1 MLLHDNK
8 AADAMP
14 LLNRAVEA
22 EPSAWR
28 AHAMLASA
36 NLRLGAIDDAI
47 KESHYALE
55 LGHQDAAIVQRLL
68 ASALAKSGERERAI
82 GVLQIYVHDHP
93 ADAQAKSDLDRIQSA
108 PPHSGTSG
116 EPSEGTALDRRLVA
130 AQQCSSLGTEECAP
144 SRQDQPSVEGAGSSE
159 SAVDAAATSLPL
171 PSSWLP
177 PGVDDKIPPIEPGAA
192 CPLQDVLQNVGKRME
207 EFVAN
212 IDRYSATESIFHQS
226 VDKWGLVSDTEG
238 RRFGY
243 VAEISEIKQGNFNVE
258 EYRSVEGFPGEF
270 PGGVETRGL
279 PALALIF
286 HPHSVANFEMTCE
299 GLAQRG
305 GGLAWQ
311 IHFRQR
317 PDRPNTMKH
326 YRIGAEGQSYPV
338 AIKGRAW
345 IAADTYQIVRLE
357 TDLVAPIR
365 IIRLSAD
372 RAAVDYGPVHFR
384 EKQIDLWLPQSA
396 DVYFDWQNHRV
407 HRRHIFTNY
416 LLFSVDDKQQ
426 IANPNKEPS

>member
-1 MLLHDNK
+1 
-8 AADAMP
+8 
-14 LLNRAVEA
+14 
-22 EPSAWR
+22 
-28 AHAMLASA
+28 
-36 NLRLGAIDDAI
+36 
-47 KESHYALE
+47 
-55 LGHQDAAIVQRLL
+55 
-68 ASALAKSGERERAI
+68 
-82 GVLQIYVHDHP
+82 
-93 ADAQAKSDLDRIQSA
+93 
-108 PPHSGTSG
+108 
-116 EPSEGTALDRRLVA
+116 
-130 AQQCSSLGTEECAP
+130 
-144 SRQDQPSVEGAGSSE
+144 
-159 SAVDAAATSLPL
+159 
-171 PSSWLP
+171 
-177 PGVDDKIPPIEPGAA
+177 
-192 CPLQDVLQNVGKRME
+192 ME

-212 IDRYSATESIFHQS
+212 VDRYSATESILHQS

-243 VAEISEIKQGNFNVE
+243 VAEVSEIKQGNFNVE

-311 IHFRQR
+311 IHFRQH

-357 TDLVAPIR
+357 TDLVVPIR

-384 EKQIDLWLPQSA
+384 EKQIDPWLPKAPTSTSTGKTIAFTAATSSA
-396 DVYFDWQNHRV
+396 TTSYSPSTTNNKLPTPTKNLREI
-407 HRRHIFTNY
+407 RRLPHHPPLHSSNTYRKNLVPISW
-416 LLFSVDDKQQ
+416 LIRRRPAIWD
-426 IANPNKEPS
+426 